1 MVVKNVYEL
10 KRKPGEENE
19 DPQCREVTRC
29 SVAFTIP
36 ITLLQAKHPGY
47 LPTGAELEPAKGD
60 GGVKRNKSSQVKQ
73 PRDRDRE
80 LRNASTECGC
90 CPLLEL
96 RR

>member
-1 MVVKNVYEL
+1 MYEL

-60 GGVKRNKSSQVKQ
+60 V
-73 PRDRDRE
+73 E
-80 LRNASTECGC
+80 
-90 CPLLEL
+90 
-96 RR
+96 

>member
-1 MVVKNVYEL
+1 MLDAGDRSSPDDTRDVFRSLFPGLKVVVKNVYEL

-36 ITLLQAKHPGY
+36 ITLLQARHPGY

-60 GGVKRNKSSQVKQ
+60 V
-73 PRDRDRE
+73 E
-80 LRNASTECGC
+80 
-90 CPLLEL
+90 
-96 RR
+96 